1 MFERAILH
9 LDLDAFFVSVE
20 CLRNTALR
28 GKPVL
33 IGGRSSR
40 GVVASCSYEARRYGI
55 HSAMPMRLALRRCPD
70 ALVLR
75 GDMEAYSRYSRLVAE
90 VIGEQVPLYEKA
102 SIDEFYADLT
112 GMDRHF
118 GCWRWAQELRGRI
131 LRETGLPISM
141 GLSVNKLVS
150 KVGTS
155 ESKPNGSRLV
165 EPGTEQLFFD
175 PLPVHKLPS
184 VGRATH
190 RKLSLMGIR
199 EVRTLRQIPPRLLVR
214 EFGKQG
220 MALSQKAHARDDR
233 PVVPQHDQQSLS
245 TERTFQTDTT
255 NIFFLKRELS
265 RMVTDL
271 AYDLRQKR
279 KLTSCLTLK
288 LRYSDFNTY
297 TKQLRIPYTANDRR
311 LIPQAHDLLDR
322 LFQRRQLVRLIGVRF
337 SGLVSGNS
345 QLDLFDDTERDT
357 RLLHAMDQVRKRF
370 GRRAIE

>member
-1 MFERAILH
+1 MFGRAILH

-20 CLRNTALR
+20 CLRNAALR

-33 IGGRSSR
+33 IGGSSGR

-55 HSAMPMRLALRRCPD
+55 HSAMPMRLALRRCPE
-70 ALVLR
+70 AIVLR
-75 GDMEAYSRYSRLVAE
+75 GDMEAYSQYSRLVAE
-90 VIGEQVPLYEKA
+90 VIAEQVPLYEKA

-118 GCWRWAQELRGRI
+118 GCWRWSQELRERI
-131 LRETGLPISM
+131 LREIGLPISM
-141 GLSVNKLVS
+141 SLSINKLVS

-155 ESKPNGSRLV
+155 ESKPNGSHLV
-165 EPGTEQLFFD
+165 QPGTEQIFFD

-184 VGRATH
+184 VGQVTH

-199 EVRTLRQIPPRLLVR
+199 DVRTLRQIPPRLLIR

-220 MALSQKAHARDDR
+220 MVLSQKAHARDDR
-233 PVVPQHDQQSLS
+233 PVVPQHDQQSMS
-245 TERTFQTDTT
+245 TEQTFQTDTT
-255 NIFFLKRELS
+255 NVFFLQRELS

-279 KLTSCLTLK
+279 KLTSCITLK
-288 LRYSDFNTY
+288 LRYTDFNTY

-311 LIPQAHDLLDR
+311 LIPHAHYLLDR
-322 LFQRRQLVRLIGVRF
+322 LFQRRQLVRLLGVRF
-337 SGLVSGNS
+337 SGLVSGSS
-345 QLDLFDDTERDT
+345 QLDLFDDTERDA